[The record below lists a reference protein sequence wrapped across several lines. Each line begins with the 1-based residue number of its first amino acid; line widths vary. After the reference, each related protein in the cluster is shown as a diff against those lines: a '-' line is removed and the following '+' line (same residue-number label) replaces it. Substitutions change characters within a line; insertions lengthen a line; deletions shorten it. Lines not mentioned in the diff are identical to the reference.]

1 MIKRDTIQNL
11 MHRAPSERP
20 VMSLYLDMSV
30 NAENKRTYHVFL
42 QQQRAQYAELDSD
55 RPGHHREP
63 LGAALEQ
70 ATNWI
75 DENFDQSN
83 RGIALFADVGGNDLE
98 VLQLPVALPN
108 RLVLSDR
115 PVIAPLAQMLASH
128 RHYGIALV
136 DREHCRLAGYYLGE
150 LTHHKEITPDAY
162 PTPHDVHKG
171 GYAAK
176 DYQKFKAEETR
187 QFFKQFASEMSEL
200 DRRHNFD
207 HWILLGTVEN
217 VRNFSEFVSAA
228 INDRVIHTG
237 HSPVSASDTDIIER
251 LTPFFAEQSLH
262 DEAATVD
269 LVRDRLRTNH
279 LAASGV
285 RDTLIQLQEGKVDT
299 LVLARDLSKPG
310 AQCTRCS
317 FYLDKRDGTC
327 PYCGGEVRSGVDLA
341 ESMIRMAA
349 EQEVDL
355 EFVDPAPLSD
365 VGGVAALLKF
375 S

>member
-1 MIKRDTIQNL
+1 MITRDTIQKL
-11 MHRAPSERP
+11 IHRAPTNRP

-30 NAENKRTYHVFL
+30 NAENKRTYQVFL
-42 QQQRAQYAELDSD
+42 QQQRAQHAELDSD

-63 LGAALEQ
+63 LGAALERV
-70 ATNWI
+70 TNWI
-75 DENFDQSN
+75 DENFQQSN
-83 RGIALFADVGGNDLE
+83 RGLVLFTEVGGNDLE
-98 VLQLPVALPN
+98 VLQLPVAVPN
-108 RLVLSDR
+108 RLVLADR
-115 PVIAPLAQMLASH
+115 PVIGPLAQTLASH
-128 RHYGIALV
+128 RHYGIGLV
-136 DREHCRLAGYYLGE
+136 DREHCRLAGFYLGE
-150 LTHHKEITPDAY
+150 LRHHKEIMPDAY

-176 DYQKFKAEETR
+176 DYQKYKAEETR
-187 QFFKQFASEMSEL
+187 QFFRQFANEMSEL

-217 VRNFSEFVSAA
+217 VRNFCEYLPDA
-228 INDRVIHTG
+228 INNRVVHTG
-237 HSPVSASDTDIIER
+237 HSSVDASDTDILER

-269 LVRDRLRTNH
+269 LVRDRLRTRH
-279 LAASGV
+279 LAAGGM

-299 LVLARDLSKPG
+299 LVLARDLSEPG
-310 AQCTRCS
+310 AQCTRCA
-317 FYLDKRDGTC
+317 FYLDKRDGSC

-349 EQEVDL
+349 EQEVEL

-375 S
+375 

>member
-1 MIKRDTIQNL
+1 MITRDTIQKL
-11 MHRAPSERP
+11 IHRAPTNRP

-30 NAENKRTYHVFL
+30 NAENKRTYQVFL
-42 QQQRAQYAELDSD
+42 QQQRAQHSELDSD

-63 LGAALEQ
+63 LGAALERV
-70 ATNWI
+70 TTWI
-75 DENFDQSN
+75 DENFQQSN
-83 RGIALFADVGGNDLE
+83 RGLVLFTEVGGNDLE
-98 VLQLPVALPN
+98 VLQLPVAVPN
-108 RLVLSDR
+108 RLVLAER
-115 PVIAPLAQMLASH
+115 PVIGPLAQVLASH

-136 DREHCRLAGYYLGE
+136 DREHCRLAGFYLGE
-150 LTHHKEITPDAY
+150 LRHHKEISPDAY

-176 DYQKFKAEETR
+176 DYQKYKAEETR
-187 QFFKQFASEMSEL
+187 QFFRQFANEMSEL

-217 VRNFSEFVSAA
+217 VRNFCEYLPDA
-228 INDRVIHTG
+228 INNRVVHTA
-237 HSPVSASDTDIIER
+237 HSSVDASDTDILER

-269 LVRDRLRTNH
+269 LVRDRLRTRH
-279 LAASGV
+279 LAAGGM

-299 LVLARDLSKPG
+299 LVLARDLSEPG
-310 AQCTRCS
+310 AQCTRCA
-317 FYLDKRDGTC
+317 FYLDKRDGSC

-349 EQEVDL
+349 EQEVEL

-375 S
+375 